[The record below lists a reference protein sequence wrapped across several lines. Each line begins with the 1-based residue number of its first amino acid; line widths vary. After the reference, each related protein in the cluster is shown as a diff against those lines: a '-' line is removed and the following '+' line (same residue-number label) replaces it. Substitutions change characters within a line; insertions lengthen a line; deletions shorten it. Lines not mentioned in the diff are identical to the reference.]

1 MTRGKNSEQN
11 CHAARQ
17 AIEAAALSLF
27 ARKGFDAATT
37 REICAKAGVTKP
49 VLYYYFGCK
58 NHLYEGLIG
67 RSFGE
72 LRERLL
78 QASQKGESTR
88 AKLVEMVAALF
99 SNTRSSPERSR
110 LTFHLM
116 FAPPAYKVNIDFSG
130 RWKPV
135 EKAVQQVV
143 AEGVA
148 AGEIQGDPAG
158 ITAALLGAQTY
169 YAIGFLVSGRPK
181 LDRALA
187 RRLVDLLF
195 GGVQSP
201 LRTRKNG
208 QRRKNGA
215 TRRHK
220 PRGPSML
227 NVSSRSLSGG

>member
-11 CHAARQ
+11 YHAARQ

-58 NHLYEGLIG
+58 NHFYEGLIV

-78 QASQKGESTR
+78 QALHKGESTR

-116 FAPPAYKVNIDFSG
+116 FVPPAYKVNIDFSG

-135 EKAVQQVV
+135 EKAVQQV
-143 AEGVA
+143 VA

-195 GGVQSP
+195 GGVLAP

-208 QRRKNGA
+208 QRRRNGA